1 MQAPLCN
8 AGRGAERNEGRGR
21 RRLIDG
27 DGRRGH
33 RGRASSG
40 DEGGQKWRGGRARK
54 ERLGP
59 GGDCPLTDELG
70 GRPAV

>member
-1 MQAPLCN
+1 M
-8 AGRGAERNEGRGR
+8 
-21 RRLIDG
+21 
-27 DGRRGH
+27 GRRGH
-33 RGRASSG
+33 RGRASLG